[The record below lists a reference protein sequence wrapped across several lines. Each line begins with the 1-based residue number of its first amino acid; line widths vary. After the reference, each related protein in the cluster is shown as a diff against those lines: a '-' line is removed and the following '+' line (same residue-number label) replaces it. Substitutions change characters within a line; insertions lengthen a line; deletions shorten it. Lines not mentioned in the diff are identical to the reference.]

1 MMHDVCMQEWYVI
14 EDGAPA
20 DRVAYAQEETCKDRV
35 KDMYHEARI
44 QCVMTYYADV
54 LGRSVMKSQAREM
67 VLDPKTDLTRE
78 QYIQV
83 SMKHYF

>member
-1 MMHDVCMQEWYVI
+1 M
-14 EDGAPA
+14 
-20 DRVAYAQEETCKDRV
+20 AYAQEETCKDRL

-67 VLDPKTDLTRE
+67 VLDPKTDITRE
-78 QYIQV
+78 QYLQV
-83 SMKHYF
+83 SRKHYF